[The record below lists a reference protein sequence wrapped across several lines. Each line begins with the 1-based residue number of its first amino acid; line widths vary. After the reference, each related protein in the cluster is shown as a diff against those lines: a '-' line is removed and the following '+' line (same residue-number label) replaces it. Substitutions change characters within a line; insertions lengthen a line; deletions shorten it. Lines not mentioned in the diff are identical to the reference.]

1 MSYTSL
7 AASLVKWFAGLVGRA
22 LRAFMRL
29 LE

>member
-7 AASLVKWFAGLVGRA
+7 AISIVKRLLGLVGRA
-22 LRAFMRL
+22 LRAFLRL